1 MNLILYTTLVAVL
14 STGLLHVEGVIKPNT
29 DFNPDSCSLYCAA
42 SPDLS
47 VSNHLTP
54 QGKVQYDANQMADG
68 DIRTAWIASNG
79 LGEWFEFTFT
89 AEGFHPDIPLDNQ
102 RTGVDSLY
110 IMNGYDKS
118 SQHWRDHARIHKL
131 EMSIDGKPV
140 AVITLKDDHRP
151 QHVALPPTLL

>member
-14 STGLLHVEGVIKPNT
+14 STGLLHVEVVIKPNT

-89 AEGFHPDIPLDNQ
+89 AEGFPPELPLDNP

-110 IMNGYDKS
+110 IMNGDAKS
-118 SQHWRDHARIHKL
+118 SQHWRGPARLHKL
-131 EMSIDGKPV
+131 EMSIDGEPG
-140 AVITLKDDHRP
+140 AAATRTG
-151 QHVALPPTLL
+151 QHATH